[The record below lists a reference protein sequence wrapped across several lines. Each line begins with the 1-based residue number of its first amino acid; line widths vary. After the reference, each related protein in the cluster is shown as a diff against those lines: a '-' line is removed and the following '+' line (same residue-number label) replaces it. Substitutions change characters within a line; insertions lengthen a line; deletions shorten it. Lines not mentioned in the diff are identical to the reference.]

1 MGARADGTRRLASPS
16 PMSGEDAERVVDD
29 GSRAIEQN
37 FKARVFRI
45 AESVARDNGRVV
57 TPKAMHAIGELSLA
71 FSKSCA
77 RDALAYARHASRD
90 VVTRADVD
98 LRARRVRDA
107 VERADGRAREEDA
120 DDGANDES

>member
-1 MGARADGTRRLASPS
+1 
-16 PMSGEDAERVVDD
+16 MSGEDDARGLDH
-29 GSRAIEQN
+29 GARAIEQN

-71 FSKSCA
+71 FSKTCA

-90 VVTRADVD
+90 VVTRADVE

-107 VERADGRAREEDA
+107 VERADGRARDEDA
-120 DDGANDES
+120 DDGAHGES